1 MELLNI
7 FVVILNWWMKDEKI
21 WYMKLGL
28 MVRFEKDQLLEDLK
42 SMDENQQ

>member
-28 MVRFEKDQLLEDLK
+28 MVRFEKD
-42 SMDENQQ
+42 